1 MSVSHSTF
9 EIEIPPPRKGSREP
23 LPGSSNQSFYCR
35 FGKRALDVLMS
46 GVALILLSPLLLV
59 IALLVKISSQGPVL
73 HRENRVGRDAR
84 IFPILKF
91 RTTSADTDQ
100 DGWAIGIEEEE
111 EELTRFGRALRALNL
126 DELPQLWN
134 VFRGDMSIV
143 GPRPEIPSYV
153 AAYTRQQLRVLTV
166 RPGMADVAW
175 ITNQCE
181 ESALTQAAGRD
192 EFYRLVV
199 LPEKLLLSLE
209 YIDRA
214 SFPIDMKVMAQRARF
229 IFSARRVQE
238 DGR

>member
-9 EIEIPPPRKGSREP
+9 EIEIPPSQTGRRDP
-23 LPGSSNQSFYCR
+23 LPRPSNRSFYCR
-35 FGKRALDVLMS
+35 FGKRALDVLMAA
-46 GVALILLSPLLLV
+46 VALILLSPLFLL
-59 IALLVKISSQGPVL
+59 IAVLVKISSEGPVL

-84 IFPILKF
+84 IFPILEF
-91 RTTSADTDQ
+91 RTTTADTEQ
-100 DGWAIGIEEEE
+100 DGWAIGIAEE
-111 EELTRFGRALRALNL
+111 EELTRFGRMLRALKL
-126 DELPQLWN
+126 DHLPQLWN

-175 ITNQCE
+175 ISIPRKE
-181 ESALTQAAGRD
+181 PVLTHTPD
-192 EFYRLVV
+192 LDDFYRSIV

-214 SFPIDMKVMAQRARF
+214 SFRVDMKVMAQRASS
-229 IFSARRVQE
+229 IFGVRRVQE

>member
-1 MSVSHSTF
+1 MSVSHSAF
-9 EIEIPPPRKGSREP
+9 EIDVQPQSKGPREP
-23 LPGSSNQSFYCR
+23 LPGSANRSFYCR
-35 FGKRALDVLMS
+35 FGKRALDVLMAA
-46 GVALILLSPLLLV
+46 VALILLSPLFLL
-59 IALLVKISSQGPVL
+59 IALLVRATSQGPAL

-91 RTTSADTDQ
+91 RTTAADAEH
-100 DGWAIGIEEEE
+100 DGWAIGIEQEEE
-111 EELTRFGRALRALNL
+111 VTRFGRILRALNL

-134 VFRGDMSIV
+134 VLRGDMSIV